1 MKSHAVPKEDVHA
14 PGIEVLGGA
23 ALVSIMTAAAVE
35 SDLGQG
41 VAENASVHSEELP
54 VNPEPEETVTHE
66 EPVPISSTSLEI
78 PEANVPVTIETE
90 PELRSMNFTTEHE
103 ASTLEVEER
112 HILLPPEYPEAVNE
126 SNGESISFIFHI
138 LFILLTSISTQTIT
152 ITIMRTKQGLNTY
165 TCDHHLCHRLRVY
178 FRLVLLTLE
187 RATAAS
193 TRRMGSEGQ

>member
-23 ALVSIMTAAAVE
+23 ALVSIMAAAAVE

-112 HILLPPEYPEAVNE
+112 HVLLPPENPEAVNE
-126 SNGESISFIFHI
+126 SNGESISHAPEPGPEVVEAVVPPVLGTFESQAQDSLEETTEVSFNHIPLDRIF
-138 LFILLTSISTQTIT
+138 
-152 ITIMRTKQGLNTY
+152 
-165 TCDHHLCHRLRVY
+165 C
-178 FRLVLLTLE
+178 
-187 RATAAS
+187 
-193 TRRMGSEGQ
+193 